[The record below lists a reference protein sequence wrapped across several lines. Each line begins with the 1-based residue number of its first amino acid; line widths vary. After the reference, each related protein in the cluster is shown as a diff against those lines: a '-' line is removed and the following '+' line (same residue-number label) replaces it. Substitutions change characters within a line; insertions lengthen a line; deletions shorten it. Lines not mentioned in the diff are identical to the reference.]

1 LRVFL
6 FLAVLDLD
14 AQTFI
19 NILVGICAGL
29 GGWVLNS
36 VRQSVS
42 RLQDQDQAL
51 ADKVQRIEVLV
62 AGQYVKRDDMDKLTS
77 AIFAKLDRIE
87 SKLDGKQDK

>member
-1 LRVFL
+1 M
-6 FLAVLDLD
+6 LDLD